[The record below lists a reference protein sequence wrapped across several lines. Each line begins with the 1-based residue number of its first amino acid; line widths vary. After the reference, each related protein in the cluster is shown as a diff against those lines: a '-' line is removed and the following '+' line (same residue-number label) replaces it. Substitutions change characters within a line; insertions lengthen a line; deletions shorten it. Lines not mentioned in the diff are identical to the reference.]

1 MKKHII
7 LCLTLLLSACSLFNS
22 YDKEFKN
29 PIFYQPMRPLSTRT
43 GWTYLTPTSVNF
55 RTPLDKNKI
64 NSTGKC
70 DLIENEQDKITLK
83 CKIFRR
89 DGYVTTEYLTYVIT
103 DLYLFD
109 RLRIEERI
117 DGGGTY
123 SLSVTPHYL
132 ISPTHH

>member
-7 LCLTLLLSACSLFNS
+7 LCLTFLLSACSLLNS

-83 CKIFRR
+83 CKILRR

-103 DLYLFD
+103 DLYLID

-117 DGGGTY
+117 DGGRTN